1 MVTARWVKITP
12 AFPMFLNKV
21 RFALCGACL
30 LLVCLPACREA
41 NASQPASTTVD
52 VEQISS
58 GVSAI
63 TGQFNEV
70 DLQWLSD
77 EGVVYAAPFYGDAQ
91 QEGFFL
97 LDPARHPHSRV
108 AADGSF
114 QIEQVS
120 PGSYVLAAGPQPD
133 QTVLVVDE
141 QQRPRVIEVRAG
153 QTLPLGRVL
162 LAP

>member
-1 MVTARWVKITP
+1 
-12 AFPMFLNKV
+12 MFLKKV
-21 RFALCGACL
+21 RFALCSACL

-41 NASQPASTTVD
+41 NTSQPEPTSVE
-52 VEQISS
+52 VEQS
-58 GVSAI
+58 GSDVGAI
-63 TGQFNEV
+63 TGQFSEA

-97 LDPARHPHSRV
+97 LDPTRHPHSRV

-141 QQRPRVIEVRAG
+141 HQQPRVIEVRAG
-153 QTLPLGRVL
+153 QTLQLDRVL

>member
-21 RFALCGACL
+21 RFALCSACL

-41 NASQPASTTVD
+41 NASQPAPTS
-52 VEQISS
+52 VEIKQTSS
-58 GVSAI
+58 GVGAI
-63 TGQFNEV
+63 TGQFSEA

-108 AADGSF
+108 AANGSF

-133 QTVLVVDE
+133 QTGLVVDE